1 MKKFGVFAGL
11 FALVCMM
18 AACGGKTESNPEAD
32 SLRTELRAQMEEM
45 DEMNLFLDAVNISMD
60 SVVDMEGS
68 VLRTSGESSLSRKEQ
83 IKQNMEA
90 YKLIL
95 QQQRER
101 LDILEKKLKDSNAY
115 SGKMQKT
122 IAALKK
128 QLEEKDEA
136 IAKLSE
142 ELEMRN
148 YEIGELKENVN
159 QLNTQVAD
167 LEEDTKAKEQEINE
181 KTNQMN
187 EAYVFIG
194 DKSALKAAGLAQ
206 GGSLFKK
213 LKLDASNIDKKLFQK
228 IDIREVTTFQIPDD
242 EAEVLSQMPAGSYKI
257 TKTGNDASVLTITN
271 PDRFWSVSK
280 YLIIKY

>member
-18 AACGGKTESNPEAD
+18 TACGGKTQSNPEAD

-60 SVVDMEGS
+60 SVIDMEGS
-68 VLRTSGESSLSRKEQ
+68 VLRTDGESSLSRKEQ
-83 IKQNMEA
+83 IKHNMEA

-95 QQQRER
+95 KQQRER
-101 LDILEKKLKDSNAY
+101 LDILEKKLSDSNAY
-115 SGKMQKT
+115 SAKMKKT
-122 IAALKK
+122 VEALKK

-148 YEIGELKENVN
+148 FEIGELKENVN
-159 QLNTQVAD
+159 QLNTQVAE
-167 LEEDTKAKEQEINE
+167 LEEDTKAKEQEITE

-194 DKSALKAAGLAQ
+194 DKNALKAAGLAQ

-213 LKLDASNIDKKLFQK
+213 LKLDASNIDKKVFQK
-228 IDIREVTTFQIPDD
+228 IDIREITTFQIPDD
-242 EAEVLSQMPAGSYKI
+242 KAEVLSQMPADSYKI

-280 YLIIKY
+280 FLIIKY

>member
-1 MKKFGVFAGL
+1 MNQFKRSMK
-11 FALVCMM
+11 
-18 AACGGKTESNPEAD
+18 
-32 SLRTELRAQMEEM
+32 
-45 DEMNLFLDAVNISMD
+45 
-60 SVVDMEGS
+60 
-68 VLRTSGESSLSRKEQ
+68 
-83 IKQNMEA
+83 
-90 YKLIL
+90 
-95 QQQRER
+95 
-101 LDILEKKLKDSNAY
+101 
-115 SGKMQKT
+115 
-122 IAALKK
+122 
-128 QLEEKDEA
+128 A
-136 IAKLSE
+136 IAKQIIFTTILTLCAPVTAGAQSVVK
-142 ELEMRN
+142 
-148 YEIGELKENVN
+148 ELKENVN

-228 IDIREVTTFQIPDD
+228 IDIREITTFQIPDD
-242 EAEVLSQMPAGSYKI
+242 KAEVLSQMPADSYKI

-280 YLIIKY
+280 YLIIKYKFK